1 MKKIILLFL
10 LCFFAASVSLFAQIK
25 VASNGNV
32 GINNSNPG
40 YKLDVA
46 GNMRVVA
53 SGYTVYFS
61 GSLLSP
67 SYGSNV
73 DLGSYSNIWNNL
85 FARYAYFYYEPYI
98 ISDRRIKT
106 NIKELPSV
114 TDKISLLRPVTYTL
128 NPDLPENTPAEIRD
142 DILNKV
148 QYGFIAQELQE
159 IFPEL
164 VTEADDGLLSIQYA
178 GLVPVLVKA
187 FHEQQAEI
195 DALNKRIEDLESRIR

>member
-1 MKKIILLFL
+1 M
-10 LCFFAASVSLFAQIK
+10 
-25 VASNGNV
+25 
-32 GINNSNPG
+32 
-40 YKLDVA
+40 
-46 GNMRVVA
+46 
-53 SGYTVYFS
+53 
-61 GSLLSP
+61 
-67 SYGSNV
+67 
-73 DLGSYSNIWNNL
+73 
-85 FARYAYFYYEPYI
+85 
-98 ISDRRIKT
+98 SDIRIKS

-187 FHEQQAEI
+187 FHEQQAQI
-195 DALNKRIEDLESRIR
+195 DALNKRIAELESSIK

>member
-1 MKKIILLFL
+1 MKKIILLFV

-114 TDKISLLRPVTYTL
+114 TDKISLLKPVTYTL
-128 NPDLPENTPAEIRD
+128 NPDLPENTPAGQRCQ
-142 DILNKV
+142 
-148 QYGFIAQELQE
+148 QYPWPHRVVRQG
-159 IFPEL
+159 
-164 VTEADDGLLSIQYA
+164 
-178 GLVPVLVKA
+178 
-187 FHEQQAEI
+187 
-195 DALNKRIEDLESRIR
+195 